1 MDKVYLLGGRRS
13 YIGVENGIY
22 RNVSAEELGAFVIK
36 KVMESYDISPEDID
50 LVAVGNAIGAGG
62 NIGRLASLMAGVPEK
77 TPVVTVD
84 SQCGSG
90 LAAIMQ
96 AAMQIELGMA
106 DVAIAGGFESSSTAP
121 VRSINKR
128 HPDYRVDGDNVFKVA
143 KFKPGPYDE
152 LAMFKGA
159 EKCAATFGMDRHEL
173 DMYALRSHRRA
184 AQARENGELDEIIAG
199 SFYEYDRSRRVVK
212 ADEPGKCV
220 NVETD
225 KCANAEAGKCV
236 NIETDKCSNSE
247 AAQCKNETS
256 ARKEHP
262 EKDEGIRNRIS
273 EKLLTR
279 LPALVPGG
287 RYITAG
293 NVCLTNDGA
302 AFVLLCSERFLK
314 KHKENKKYSQSM
326 NEIIHPFKIV
336 DIVSVGASPD
346 MSPASIVPTIDKL
359 LNRNNLKASD
369 ILAWEYNEAFA
380 VIDKL
385 MESYVN
391 KGFSNANIFGG
402 ALAYGHPY
410 GASGGIITL
419 HLMKAME
426 KLMAEEAEASANNG
440 VDNEAGYND
449 RYNKDWNTVVRGED
463 VSETQYGVCA
473 VAAAGGIGTAMLISR

>member
-36 KVMESYDISPEDID
+36 KVMDSYDISPEDID

-106 DVAIAGGFESSSTAP
+106 DVAIAGGFESSSSAP
-121 VRSINKR
+121 ERRINKR
-128 HPDYRVDGDNVFKVA
+128 HPDYTVDGDNVFKVA

-173 DMYALRSHRRA
+173 DMYAIRSHRRA
-184 AQARENGELDEIIAG
+184 AQARENGELDDILAG
-199 SFYEYDRSRRVVK
+199 SFYEYDRSRRAVED
-212 ADEPGKCV
+212 DEPGKCV

-225 KCANAEAGKCV
+225 KCVNTEAE
-236 NIETDKCSNSE
+236 
-247 AAQCKNETS
+247 QHKNMTLT
-256 ARKEHP
+256 RKEHP
-262 EKDEGIRNRIS
+262 EKDEGIRDRIS

-287 RYITAG
+287 SYITVG

-314 KHKENKKYSQSM
+314 KYKENKKYIKDM
-326 NEIIHPFKIV
+326 NEIIHPFTIV
-336 DIVSVGASPD
+336 DPVSVGASPD
-346 MSPASIVPTIDKL
+346 MSPVSIVPAIDKL
-359 LNRNNLKASD
+359 LSRNNLKASD

-391 KGFSNANIFGG
+391 KDFSNANVFGG

-426 KLMAEEAEASANNG
+426 KLMAEEAEVSANNS

-449 RYNKDWNTVVRGED
+449 VDNKDWNIVVKGED
-463 VSETQYGVCA
+463 VSETDISETRYGVCA
-473 VAAAGGIGTAMLISR
+473 VAAAGGIGTAMLVSR

>member
-36 KVMESYDISPEDID
+36 KVMDSYDISPEDID

-106 DVAIAGGFESSSTAP
+106 DVAIAGGFESSSSAP
-121 VRSINKR
+121 ERRINKR
-128 HPDYRVDGDNVFKVA
+128 HPDYMVDGDNVFKVA
-143 KFKPGPYDE
+143 KFKPGSYDE

-173 DMYALRSHRRA
+173 DMYAIRSHRRA
-184 AQARENGELDEIIAG
+184 AQARENGELDDILAG
-199 SFYEYDRSRRVVK
+199 SFYEYDRSRRT
-212 ADEPGKCV
+212 
-220 NVETD
+220 VEVYET
-225 KCANAEAGKCV
+225 GKCV
-236 NIETDKCSNSE
+236 NIEAS
-247 AAQCKNETS
+247 QHKNETS
-256 ARKEHP
+256 TRKEHP
-262 EKDEGIRNRIS
+262 EKDEGIRDRIS

-287 RYITAG
+287 SYITAG

-314 KHKENKKYSQSM
+314 KYKENKKYFKDM

-346 MSPASIVPTIDKL
+346 MSPVSIVPAIDKL
-359 LNRNNLKASD
+359 LSRNNLKASD

-391 KGFSNANIFGG
+391 KDFSNANVFGG

-426 KLMAEEAEASANNG
+426 KLMAEEAEVSANNS

-449 RYNKDWNTVVRGED
+449 VDNKDWNIVVKGED
-463 VSETQYGVCA
+463 VSETDVSETRYGVCA
-473 VAAAGGIGTAMLISR
+473 VAAAGGIGTAMLVSR

>member
-36 KVMESYDISPEDID
+36 KVMDSYDISPEDID

-106 DVAIAGGFESSSTAP
+106 DVAIAGGFESSSSAP
-121 VRSINKR
+121 ERRINKR
-128 HPDYRVDGDNVFKVA
+128 HPDYMVDGDNVFKVA
-143 KFKPGPYDE
+143 KFKPGAYDE

-173 DMYALRSHRRA
+173 DMYAIRSHRRA
-184 AQARENGELDEIIAG
+184 VQSRENGELDDILAG
-199 SFYEYDRSRRVVK
+199 SFYEYDRSRRTVED
-212 ADEPGKCV
+212 DELG
-220 NVETD
+220 
-225 KCANAEAGKCV
+225 KCANTEAE
-236 NIETDKCSNSE
+236 
-247 AAQCKNETS
+247 QHKNRTLT
-256 ARKEHP
+256 RKEHP
-262 EKDEGIRNRIS
+262 EKDEGIRDRIS

-287 RYITAG
+287 SYITAG

-314 KHKENKKYSQSM
+314 KYKENKKYIKDM

-346 MSPASIVPTIDKL
+346 MSPVSIVPAIDKL
-359 LNRNNLKASD
+359 LSRNNLKASD

-391 KGFSNANIFGG
+391 KDFSNANVFGG

-426 KLMAEEAEASANNG
+426 KLMAEEAEVSANNS

-449 RYNKDWNTVVRGED
+449 VDNKDWNIVVKGED
-463 VSETQYGVCA
+463 VSETDVSETRYGVCA
-473 VAAAGGIGTAMLISR
+473 VAAAGGIGTAMLVSR

>member
-36 KVMESYDISPEDID
+36 KVMDSYDISPEDID

-106 DVAIAGGFESSSTAP
+106 DVAIAGGFESSSSAP
-121 VRSINKR
+121 ERRINKR
-128 HPDYRVDGDNVFKVA
+128 HPDYMVDGDNVFKVA

-159 EKCAATFGMDRHEL
+159 ERCAATFGMDRHEL
-173 DMYALRSHRRA
+173 DMYAIRSHRRA
-184 AQARENGELDEIIAG
+184 AQARENGELDDILAG
-199 SFYEYDRSRRVVK
+199 SFYEYDRSRRAVED
-212 ADEPGKCV
+212 DELG
-220 NVETD
+220 
-225 KCANAEAGKCV
+225 KCANAEA
-236 NIETDKCSNSE
+236 E
-247 AAQCKNETS
+247 QHKNRTLT
-256 ARKEHP
+256 RKEHP
-262 EKDEGIRNRIS
+262 EKDEGIRDRIS

-287 RYITAG
+287 SYITAG

-314 KHKENKKYSQSM
+314 KYKENKKYIKNM

-346 MSPASIVPTIDKL
+346 MSPVSIVPAIDKL
-359 LNRNNLKASD
+359 LSRNNLKASD

-391 KGFSNANIFGG
+391 KDFSNANVFGG

-426 KLMAEEAEASANNG
+426 KLMAEEAEVSANNS

-449 RYNKDWNTVVRGED
+449 VDNKDWNIVVKGED
-463 VSETQYGVCA
+463 VSETDVSETRYGVCA

>member
-36 KVMESYDISPEDID
+36 KVMDSYDISPEDID

-62 NIGRLASLMAGVPEK
+62 NIGRLASLMAGISEK
-77 TPVVTVD
+77 TPVVTLD

-90 LAAIMQ
+90 LSAIMH

-106 DVAIAGGFESSSTAP
+106 DVAIAGGFESSSSAP
-121 VRSINKR
+121 ERRINKR
-128 HPDYRVDGDNVFKVA
+128 HPDYMVDGDNVFKVA
-143 KFKPGPYDE
+143 KFKPGAYDE

-173 DMYALRSHRRA
+173 DMYAIRSHRRA
-184 AQARENGELDEIIAG
+184 VQSRENGELDDILAG
-199 SFYEYDRSRRVVK
+199 SFYEYDRSRRAVED
-212 ADEPGKCV
+212 DESGKCV
-220 NVETD
+220 NDETD
-225 KCANAEAGKCV
+225 KCANAEA
-236 NIETDKCSNSE
+236 E
-247 AAQCKNETS
+247 QHKNRTLT
-256 ARKEHP
+256 RKEHP
-262 EKDEGIRNRIS
+262 EKDEGIRDRIS

-287 RYITAG
+287 SYITAG

-302 AFVLLCSERFLK
+302 AFVLLCSKRFLK
-314 KHKENKKYSQSM
+314 KYKENKKYIKDM
-326 NEIIHPFKIV
+326 NEIIHPFKVV

-346 MSPASIVPTIDKL
+346 MSPASIVPAIDKL
-359 LNRNNLKASD
+359 LERNSLKASD

-391 KGFSNANIFGG
+391 KDFSNANIFGG

-426 KLMAEEAEASANNG
+426 KLMAEEAEASENNI
-440 VDNEAGYND
+440 NEAGIMENNI
-449 RYNKDWNTVVRGED
+449 NKTDIKDAD
-463 VSETQYGVCA
+463 VSYKRYGVCA
-473 VAAAGGIGTAMLISR
+473 VAAAGGIGTAMLVSR

>member
-22 RNVSAEELGAFVIK
+22 RNVGAEELGAFVIK
-36 KVMESYDISPEDID
+36 KVMDSYGVSSEDID

-128 HPDYRVDGDNVFKVA
+128 HPDFSDDGDNVFKVA

-159 EKCAATFGMDRHEL
+159 ERCAATFGMDRHEL
-173 DMYALRSHRRA
+173 DMYAIRSHRRA
-184 AQARENGELDEIIAG
+184 VQSRENGELDDILAG
-199 SFYEYDRSRRVVK
+199 SFYEYDRSRRT
-212 ADEPGKCV
+212 
-220 NVETD
+220 VEVYET
-225 KCANAEAGKCV
+225 GKCV
-236 NIETDKCSNSE
+236 NIEAS
-247 AAQCKNETS
+247 QHKNRTLT
-256 ARKEHP
+256 RKEHP
-262 EKDEGIRNRIS
+262 EKDEGIRDRIS

-287 RYITAG
+287 SYITAG

-302 AFVLLCSERFLK
+302 AFVLLCSERFLRNVSETAEEDNDAAL
-314 KHKENKKYSQSM
+314 KEVDTKEVKNILK
-326 NEIIHPFKIV
+326 PFRIV

-346 MSPASIVPTIDKL
+346 MSPASIVPAIDKL
-359 LNRNNLKASD
+359 LERNSLKASD

-391 KGFSNANIFGG
+391 KDFSNANIFGG

-426 KLMAEEAEASANNG
+426 KLMAEESEASENTNKKA
-440 VDNEAGYND
+440 DIKKYDIEEA
-449 RYNKDWNTVVRGED
+449 D
-463 VSETQYGVCA
+463 VSDKRYGVCA

>member
-36 KVMESYDISPEDID
+36 KVMDSYDISPEDID

-106 DVAIAGGFESSSTAP
+106 DVAIAGGFESSSSAP
-121 VRSINKR
+121 ERRINKR
-128 HPDYRVDGDNVFKVA
+128 HPDFSDDGDNVFKVA
-143 KFKPGPYDE
+143 KFKPGSYDE

-173 DMYALRSHRRA
+173 DMYAIRSHRRA
-184 AQARENGELDEIIAG
+184 VQARMQGDLSGILAG
-199 SFYEYDRSRRVVK
+199 SFYEYDRSRRAVED
-212 ADEPGKCV
+212 DEPG
-220 NVETD
+220 
-225 KCANAEAGKCV
+225 KCANAEA
-236 NIETDKCSNSE
+236 E
-247 AAQCKNETS
+247 QHKNRTLT
-256 ARKEHP
+256 RKEHP
-262 EKDEGIRNRIS
+262 EKDEGIRDRIS

-287 RYITAG
+287 SYITAG

-314 KHKENKKYSQSM
+314 KYKENKKYIKDM
-326 NEIIHPFKIV
+326 NEIIHPFKVV

-346 MSPASIVPTIDKL
+346 MSPVSIVPAIDKL
-359 LNRNNLKASD
+359 LSRNNLKASD

-391 KGFSNANIFGG
+391 KDFSNANIFGG

-426 KLMAEEAEASANNG
+426 KLMAEEAEASENNI
-440 VDNEAGYND
+440 NEAGIMENNI
-449 RYNKDWNTVVRGED
+449 NKTDIKDAD
-463 VSETQYGVCA
+463 VSYKRYGVCA
-473 VAAAGGIGTAMLISR
+473 VAAAGGIGTAMLVSR

>member
-22 RNVSAEELGAFVIK
+22 RNVGAEELGAFVIK
-36 KVMESYDISPEDID
+36 KVMDSYGVSPEDID

-106 DVAIAGGFESSSTAP
+106 DVAIAGGFESSSSAP
-121 VRSINKR
+121 ERRINKR
-128 HPDYRVDGDNVFKVA
+128 HPDYMVDGDNVFKVA
-143 KFKPGPYDE
+143 KFKPGSYDE

-173 DMYALRSHRRA
+173 DMYAIRSHRRA
-184 AQARENGELDEIIAG
+184 AQARENGELDDILAG
-199 SFYEYDRSRRVVK
+199 SFYEYDRSRRT
-212 ADEPGKCV
+212 
-220 NVETD
+220 VEVYET
-225 KCANAEAGKCV
+225 GKCV
-236 NIETDKCSNSE
+236 NIEAS
-247 AAQCKNETS
+247 QHKNETS
-256 ARKEHP
+256 TRKEHP
-262 EKDEGIRNRIS
+262 EKDEGIRDRIS

-287 RYITAG
+287 SYITAG

-314 KHKENKKYSQSM
+314 KYKENKKYFKDV

-346 MSPASIVPTIDKL
+346 MSPVSIVPAIDKL
-359 LNRNNLKASD
+359 LSRNNLKASD

-391 KGFSNANIFGG
+391 KDFSNANVFGG

-426 KLMAEEAEASANNG
+426 KLMAEEAEVSASNS

-449 RYNKDWNTVVRGED
+449 VDNKDWNIVVKGED
-463 VSETQYGVCA
+463 VSETDVSETRYGVCA
-473 VAAAGGIGTAMLISR
+473 VAAAGGIGTAMLVSR

>member
-36 KVMESYDISPEDID
+36 KVMDSYDISPEDID

-90 LAAIMQ
+90 LAAIMH

-128 HPDYRVDGDNVFKVA
+128 HPDFSDDGDNVFKVA

-173 DMYALRSHRRA
+173 DMYAIRSHRRA
-184 AQARENGELDEIIAG
+184 AQARENGELDDILAG
-199 SFYEYDRSRRVVK
+199 SFYEYDRSRRT
-212 ADEPGKCV
+212 
-220 NVETD
+220 VEVYET
-225 KCANAEAGKCV
+225 GKCV
-236 NIETDKCSNSE
+236 NIEAS
-247 AAQCKNETS
+247 QHKNETS
-256 ARKEHP
+256 TRKEHP
-262 EKDEGIRNRIS
+262 EKDEGIRDRIS

-287 RYITAG
+287 SYITAG

-302 AFVLLCSERFLK
+302 AFVLLCSKRFLK
-314 KHKENKKYSQSM
+314 KYKENKKYIKDM
-326 NEIIHPFKIV
+326 NEIIHPFKVV

-346 MSPASIVPTIDKL
+346 MSPASIVPAIDKL
-359 LNRNNLKASD
+359 LERNSLKASD

-391 KGFSNANIFGG
+391 KDFSNANIFGG

-426 KLMAEEAEASANNG
+426 KLMAEEAEVSANNS

-449 RYNKDWNTVVRGED
+449 VDNKDWNIVVKGED
-463 VSETQYGVCA
+463 VSETDVSETRYGVCA
-473 VAAAGGIGTAMLISR
+473 VAAAGGIGTAMLVSR

>member
-36 KVMESYDISPEDID
+36 KVMDSYDISPEDID

-121 VRSINKR
+121 ERRINKR
-128 HPDYRVDGDNVFKVA
+128 HPDYMVDGDNIFKVA
-143 KFKPGPYDE
+143 KFKPGAYDE

-173 DMYALRSHRRA
+173 DMYAIRSHRRA
-184 AQARENGELDEIIAG
+184 AQARENGELDDILAG
-199 SFYEYDRSRRVVK
+199 SFYEYDRSRRAVED
-212 ADEPGKCV
+212 DEPGKC
-220 NVETD
+220 
-225 KCANAEAGKCV
+225 ANAKAE
-236 NIETDKCSNSE
+236 
-247 AAQCKNETS
+247 QHKNRTLT
-256 ARKEHP
+256 RKEHP
-262 EKDEGIRNRIS
+262 EKDEGIRDRIS

-287 RYITAG
+287 SYITAG

-314 KHKENKKYSQSM
+314 KYKENKKYIKDM

-346 MSPASIVPTIDKL
+346 MSPVSIVPAIDKL
-359 LNRNNLKASD
+359 LSRNNLKASD

-426 KLMAEEAEASANNG
+426 KLMAEEAKVSANNS

-449 RYNKDWNTVVRGED
+449 VDNKDWNIVVKDED
-463 VSETQYGVCA
+463 VSETDVSETRYGVCA

>member
-36 KVMESYDISPEDID
+36 KVMDSYGVSPEDID

-96 AAMQIELGMA
+96 AAMQIELGVA
-106 DVAIAGGFESSSTAP
+106 DVAIAGGFESSSSAP
-121 VRSINKR
+121 ERRINKR
-128 HPDYRVDGDNVFKVA
+128 HPDYMVDGNNVFKVA
-143 KFKPGPYDE
+143 KFKPGSYDE

-159 EKCAATFGMDRHEL
+159 ERCAATFGMDRHEL
-173 DMYALRSHRRA
+173 DMYAIRSHRRA
-184 AQARENGELDEIIAG
+184 AQARENGELDDILAG
-199 SFYEYDRSRRVVK
+199 SFYEYDRSRRTVED
-212 ADEPGKCV
+212 DEP
-220 NVETD
+220 D
-225 KCANAEAGKCV
+225 KCANTEAE
-236 NIETDKCSNSE
+236 
-247 AAQCKNETS
+247 QHKNRTLT
-256 ARKEHP
+256 RKEHP
-262 EKDEGIRNRIS
+262 EKDEGIRDRIS

-287 RYITAG
+287 SYITAG

-314 KHKENKKYSQSM
+314 KYKENKKYIKDI

-346 MSPASIVPTIDKL
+346 MSPVSIVPAIDKL
-359 LNRNNLKASD
+359 LSRNNLKASD

-391 KGFSNANIFGG
+391 KDFSNANVFGG

-426 KLMAEEAEASANNG
+426 KLMAEEAEVSANNS

-449 RYNKDWNTVVRGED
+449 VDNKDWNIVVKGED
-463 VSETQYGVCA
+463 VSETDISETRYGVCA

>member
-36 KVMESYDISPEDID
+36 KVMDSYDISPEDID

-106 DVAIAGGFESSSTAP
+106 DVAIAGGFESSSTSP

-128 HPDYRVDGDNVFKVA
+128 HADYTVDGDNVFKVA
-143 KFKPGPYDE
+143 KFKPGAYDE

-173 DMYALRSHRRA
+173 DMYAIRSHRRA
-184 AQARENGELDEIIAG
+184 VQSRENGELDDILAG
-199 SFYEYDRSRRVVK
+199 SFYEYDRSRRTVED
-212 ADEPGKCV
+212 DELG
-220 NVETD
+220 
-225 KCANAEAGKCV
+225 KCANTEAE
-236 NIETDKCSNSE
+236 
-247 AAQCKNETS
+247 QHKNRTLT
-256 ARKEHP
+256 RKEHP
-262 EKDEGIRNRIS
+262 EKDEGIRDRIS

-287 RYITAG
+287 SYITAG

-314 KHKENKKYSQSM
+314 KYKENKKYIKDM

-346 MSPASIVPTIDKL
+346 MSPVSIVPAIDKL
-359 LNRNNLKASD
+359 LSRNNLKASD

-391 KGFSNANIFGG
+391 KDFSNANVFGG

-426 KLMAEEAEASANNG
+426 KLMAEEAEVSANNS
-440 VDNEAGYND
+440 VDNEAGYNNVD
-449 RYNKDWNTVVRGED
+449 NKDWNIVVKGED
-463 VSETQYGVCA
+463 VSETDISETRYGVCA
-473 VAAAGGIGTAMLISR
+473 VAAAGGIGTAMLVSR

>member
-36 KVMESYDISPEDID
+36 KVMDSYDISPEDID

-62 NIGRLASLMAGVPEK
+62 NIGRLASLMAGVSEK

-106 DVAIAGGFESSSTAP
+106 DVAIAGGFESSSSAP
-121 VRSINKR
+121 ERRINKR
-128 HPDYRVDGDNVFKVA
+128 HPDYTVDGDNVFKVA
-143 KFKPGPYDE
+143 KFKPGAYDE

-173 DMYALRSHRRA
+173 DMYAIRSHRRA
-184 AQARENGELDEIIAG
+184 AQARENGELDDIFAG
-199 SFYEYDRSRRVVK
+199 SFYEYDRSRRAVED
-212 ADEPGKCV
+212 DEPGKC
-220 NVETD
+220 E
-225 KCANAEAGKCV
+225 NAEA
-236 NIETDKCSNSE
+236 E
-247 AAQCKNETS
+247 QHKNRTLT
-256 ARKEHP
+256 RKEHP
-262 EKDEGIRNRIS
+262 EKDEGIRDRIS

-287 RYITAG
+287 SYITAG

-314 KHKENKKYSQSM
+314 KHKENKKYIKDM

-346 MSPASIVPTIDKL
+346 MSPVSIVPAIDKL
-359 LNRNNLKASD
+359 LSRNNLKASD

-391 KGFSNANIFGG
+391 KDFSNANVFGG

-426 KLMAEEAEASANNG
+426 KLMAEEAEVSANNS

-449 RYNKDWNTVVRGED
+449 VDNKDWNIVVKGED
-463 VSETQYGVCA
+463 VSETDVSETRYGVCA
-473 VAAAGGIGTAMLISR
+473 VAAAGGIGTAMLVSR

>member
-22 RNVSAEELGAFVIK
+22 RNVGAEELGAFVIK
-36 KVMESYDISPEDID
+36 KVMDSYGVSPEDID

-128 HPDYRVDGDNVFKVA
+128 HPDFSDDGDNVFKVA

-173 DMYALRSHRRA
+173 DMYAIRSHRRA
-184 AQARENGELDEIIAG
+184 AQSRENGELDDILAG
-199 SFYEYDRSRRVVK
+199 SFYEYDRSRRAVED
-212 ADEPGKCV
+212 DEPG
-220 NVETD
+220 
-225 KCANAEAGKCV
+225 KCANAEA
-236 NIETDKCSNSE
+236 E
-247 AAQCKNETS
+247 QHKNRTLT
-256 ARKEHP
+256 RKEHP
-262 EKDEGIRNRIS
+262 EKDEGIRDRIS

-287 RYITAG
+287 SYITAG

-314 KHKENKKYSQSM
+314 KYKENKKYIKDM

-346 MSPASIVPTIDKL
+346 MSPVSIVPAIDKL
-359 LNRNNLKASD
+359 LSRNNLKASD

-391 KGFSNANIFGG
+391 KDFSNANVFGG

-426 KLMAEEAEASANNG
+426 KLMAEEAEVSANNS

-449 RYNKDWNTVVRGED
+449 VDNKDWNIVVKGED
-463 VSETQYGVCA
+463 VSETDISETRYGVCA
-473 VAAAGGIGTAMLISR
+473 VAAAGGIGTAMLVSR

>member
-36 KVMESYDISPEDID
+36 KVMDSYDISPEDID

-128 HPDYRVDGDNVFKVA
+128 HPDFSDDGDNVFKVA
-143 KFKPGPYDE
+143 KFKPGAYDE

-159 EKCAATFGMDRHEL
+159 ERCAATFGMDRHEL
-173 DMYALRSHRRA
+173 DMYAIRSHRRA
-184 AQARENGELDEIIAG
+184 AQARENGELDDILAG
-199 SFYEYDRSRRVVK
+199 SFYEYDRSRRT
-212 ADEPGKCV
+212 
-220 NVETD
+220 VEVYET
-225 KCANAEAGKCV
+225 GKCV
-236 NIETDKCSNSE
+236 NIEAS
-247 AAQCKNETS
+247 QHKNETS
-256 ARKEHP
+256 TRKEHP
-262 EKDEGIRNRIS
+262 EKDEGIRDRIS

-287 RYITAG
+287 SYITAG

-314 KHKENKKYSQSM
+314 KYKENKKYIKDM
-326 NEIIHPFKIV
+326 NEIIHPFKVV

-346 MSPASIVPTIDKL
+346 MSPASIVPAIDKL
-359 LNRNNLKASD
+359 LERNSLKASD

-391 KGFSNANIFGG
+391 KDFSNANIFGG

-410 GASGGIITL
+410 GARSFR
-419 HLMKAME
+419 K
-426 KLMAEEAEASANNG
+426 
-440 VDNEAGYND
+440 
-449 RYNKDWNTVVRGED
+449 
-463 VSETQYGVCA
+463 
-473 VAAAGGIGTAMLISR
+473 

>member
-36 KVMESYDISPEDID
+36 KVMDSYDISPEDID

-121 VRSINKR
+121 ERRINKR
-128 HPDYRVDGDNVFKVA
+128 HPDYMADGDNVFKVA
-143 KFKPGPYDE
+143 KFKPGAYDE

-173 DMYALRSHRRA
+173 DMYAIRSHRRA
-184 AQARENGELDEIIAG
+184 AQARENGELDDILAG
-199 SFYEYDRSRRVVK
+199 SFYEYDRSKRAVED
-212 ADEPGKCV
+212 DEPG
-220 NVETD
+220 
-225 KCANAEAGKCV
+225 KCANAEA
-236 NIETDKCSNSE
+236 E
-247 AAQCKNETS
+247 QHKNRTLT
-256 ARKEHP
+256 RKEHP
-262 EKDEGIRNRIS
+262 EKDEGIRDRIS

-279 LPALVPGG
+279 LPALVSGG
-287 RYITAG
+287 SYITAG

-314 KHKENKKYSQSM
+314 KYKENKKYIKDM

-346 MSPASIVPTIDKL
+346 MSPVSIVPAIDKL
-359 LNRNNLKASD
+359 LSRNNLKASD

-426 KLMAEEAEASANNG
+426 KLMAEEAEVSANNI

-449 RYNKDWNTVVRGED
+449 VDNKDWNIVVKDED
-463 VSETQYGVCA
+463 VSETDISETRYGVCA

>member
-36 KVMESYDISPEDID
+36 KVMDSYDISPEDID

-62 NIGRLASLMAGVPEK
+62 NIGRLASLMAGAPEK

-106 DVAIAGGFESSSTAP
+106 DVAIAGGFESSSSAP
-121 VRSINKR
+121 ERRINKR
-128 HPDYRVDGDNVFKVA
+128 HPDYTVDGDNVFKVA

-173 DMYALRSHRRA
+173 DMYAIRSHRRA
-184 AQARENGELDEIIAG
+184 AQARENGELDDILAG
-199 SFYEYDRSRRVVK
+199 SLRAVED
-212 ADEPGKCV
+212 DEPGKCV

-225 KCANAEAGKCV
+225 KCVNTEAE
-236 NIETDKCSNSE
+236 
-247 AAQCKNETS
+247 QHKNMTLT
-256 ARKEHP
+256 RKEHP
-262 EKDEGIRNRIS
+262 EKDEGIRDRIS

-287 RYITAG
+287 SYITVG

-314 KHKENKKYSQSM
+314 KYKENKKYIKDM

-346 MSPASIVPTIDKL
+346 MSPVSIVPAIDKL
-359 LNRNNLKASD
+359 LSRNNLKASD

-391 KGFSNANIFGG
+391 KDFSNANVFGG

-426 KLMAEEAEASANNG
+426 KLMAEEAEVSANNS

-449 RYNKDWNTVVRGED
+449 VDNKDWNIVVKGED
-463 VSETQYGVCA
+463 VSETDVSETRYGVCA
-473 VAAAGGIGTAMLISR
+473 VAAAGGIGTAMLVSR

>member
-36 KVMESYDISPEDID
+36 KVMDSYDISPEDID

-128 HPDYRVDGDNVFKVA
+128 HPDFSDDGDNVFKVA
-143 KFKPGPYDE
+143 KFKPGAYDE
-152 LAMFKGA
+152 LAMFRGA

-173 DMYALRSHRRA
+173 DMYAIRSHRRA
-184 AQARENGELDEIIAG
+184 AQARENGELDDILAG
-199 SFYEYDRSRRVVK
+199 SFYEYDRSRRT
-212 ADEPGKCV
+212 
-220 NVETD
+220 VEVYET
-225 KCANAEAGKCV
+225 GKCV
-236 NIETDKCSNSE
+236 NIEAS
-247 AAQCKNETS
+247 QHKNETS
-256 ARKEHP
+256 TRKEHP
-262 EKDEGIRNRIS
+262 EKDEGIRDRIS

-287 RYITAG
+287 SYITAG

-314 KHKENKKYSQSM
+314 KYKENKKYIKDM

-346 MSPASIVPTIDKL
+346 MSPVSIVPAIDKL
-359 LNRNNLKASD
+359 LSRNNLKASD

-391 KGFSNANIFGG
+391 KDFSNANIFGG

-426 KLMAEEAEASANNG
+426 KLMAEEAEVSANNS

-449 RYNKDWNTVVRGED
+449 VDNIDWNIVVKGEEVSETD
-463 VSETQYGVCA
+463 VSETRYGVCA
-473 VAAAGGIGTAMLISR
+473 VAAAGGIGTAMLVSR

>member
-36 KVMESYDISPEDID
+36 KVMDSYDISPEDID

-128 HPDYRVDGDNVFKVA
+128 HPDFSDDGDNVFKVA
-143 KFKPGPYDE
+143 KFKPGAYDE
-152 LAMFKGA
+152 LAMFRGA

-173 DMYALRSHRRA
+173 DMYAIRSHRRA
-184 AQARENGELDEIIAG
+184 AQARENGELDDILAG
-199 SFYEYDRSRRVVK
+199 SFYEYDRSRRT
-212 ADEPGKCV
+212 
-220 NVETD
+220 VEVYET
-225 KCANAEAGKCV
+225 GKCV
-236 NIETDKCSNSE
+236 NIEAS
-247 AAQCKNETS
+247 QHKNETS
-256 ARKEHP
+256 TRKEHP
-262 EKDEGIRNRIS
+262 EKDEGIRDRIS

-287 RYITAG
+287 SYITAG

-314 KHKENKKYSQSM
+314 KYKENKKYFKDM

-346 MSPASIVPTIDKL
+346 MSPVSIVPAIDKL
-359 LNRNNLKASD
+359 LSRNNLKASD

-391 KGFSNANIFGG
+391 KDFSNANIFGG

-426 KLMAEEAEASANNG
+426 KLMAEEAEVSANNS

-449 RYNKDWNTVVRGED
+449 VDNIDWNIVVKGEEVSETD
-463 VSETQYGVCA
+463 VSETRYGVCA
-473 VAAAGGIGTAMLISR
+473 VAAAGGIGTAMLVSR

>member
-22 RNVSAEELGAFVIK
+22 RNVGAEELGAFVIK
-36 KVMESYDISPEDID
+36 KVMDSYGVSPEDID

-90 LAAIMQ
+90 LAAIMH

-128 HPDYRVDGDNVFKVA
+128 HPDFSDDGDNVFKVA
-143 KFKPGPYDE
+143 KFKPGAYDE

-159 EKCAATFGMDRHEL
+159 EKCAEIFDMSRSEL
-173 DMYALRSHRRA
+173 DMYAIRSHRRA
-184 AQARENGELDEIIAG
+184 VQSRENGELDDILAG
-199 SFYEYDRSRRVVK
+199 SFYEYDRSRRAVED
-212 ADEPGKCV
+212 DEPG
-220 NVETD
+220 
-225 KCANAEAGKCV
+225 KCANAEA
-236 NIETDKCSNSE
+236 E
-247 AAQCKNETS
+247 QHKNRTLT
-256 ARKEHP
+256 RKEHP
-262 EKDEGIRNRIS
+262 EKDEGIRDRIS

-279 LPALVPGG
+279 LPVLVPGG
-287 RYITAG
+287 KYITAG

-314 KHKENKKYSQSM
+314 KYKENKKYIKDM

-346 MSPASIVPTIDKL
+346 MSPVSIVPAIDKL
-359 LNRNNLKASD
+359 LSRNNLKASD

-391 KGFSNANIFGG
+391 KDFSNANVFGG

-426 KLMAEEAEASANNG
+426 KLMAEEAEVSANNS

-449 RYNKDWNTVVRGED
+449 VDNKDWNIVVKGED
-463 VSETQYGVCA
+463 VSETDVSETRYGVCA

>member
-22 RNVSAEELGAFVIK
+22 RNVGAEELGAFVIK
-36 KVMESYDISPEDID
+36 KVMDSYDISPEDID

-128 HPDYRVDGDNVFKVA
+128 HPDYMVDGDNVFKVA
-143 KFKPGPYDE
+143 KFKPGSYDE

-173 DMYALRSHRRA
+173 DMYAIRSHRRA
-184 AQARENGELDEIIAG
+184 VQARMQGDLSGILAG
-199 SFYEYDRSRRVVK
+199 SFYEYDRSRRAVED
-212 ADEPGKCV
+212 DEPG
-220 NVETD
+220 
-225 KCANAEAGKCV
+225 KCANAEA
-236 NIETDKCSNSE
+236 E
-247 AAQCKNETS
+247 QHKNRTLT
-256 ARKEHP
+256 RKEHP
-262 EKDEGIRNRIS
+262 EKDEGIRDRIS

-287 RYITAG
+287 SYITAG

-314 KHKENKKYSQSM
+314 KYKENKKYIKDM
-326 NEIIHPFKIV
+326 NEIIHPFKVV

-346 MSPASIVPTIDKL
+346 MSPVSIVPAIDKL
-359 LNRNNLKASD
+359 LSRNNLKASD

-391 KGFSNANIFGG
+391 KDFSNANIFGG

-426 KLMAEEAEASANNG
+426 KLMAEEAEVSANNS

-449 RYNKDWNTVVRGED
+449 VDNKDWNIVVKGED
-463 VSETQYGVCA
+463 VSETDVSETRYGVCA
-473 VAAAGGIGTAMLISR
+473 VAAAGGIGTAMLVSR

>member
-36 KVMESYDISPEDID
+36 KVMDSYDISPEDID

-106 DVAIAGGFESSSTAP
+106 DVAIAGGFESSSSAP
-121 VRSINKR
+121 ERRINKR
-128 HPDYRVDGDNVFKVA
+128 HPDYMVDGDNVFKVA
-143 KFKPGPYDE
+143 KFKPGSYDE

-173 DMYALRSHRRA
+173 DMYAIRSHRRA
-184 AQARENGELDEIIAG
+184 AQARENGELDDILAG
-199 SFYEYDRSRRVVK
+199 SFYEYDRSRRT
-212 ADEPGKCV
+212 
-220 NVETD
+220 VEVYET
-225 KCANAEAGKCV
+225 GKCV
-236 NIETDKCSNSE
+236 NIEAS
-247 AAQCKNETS
+247 QHKNETS
-256 ARKEHP
+256 TRKEHP
-262 EKDEGIRNRIS
+262 EKDEGIRDRIS

-287 RYITAG
+287 SYITAG

-314 KHKENKKYSQSM
+314 KYKENKKYIKDM

-346 MSPASIVPTIDKL
+346 MSPVSIVPAIDKL
-359 LNRNNLKASD
+359 LSRNNLKASD

-391 KGFSNANIFGG
+391 KDFSNANVFGG

-426 KLMAEEAEASANNG
+426 KLMAEEAEVSANNS

-449 RYNKDWNTVVRGED
+449 VDNKDWNIVVKGED
-463 VSETQYGVCA
+463 VSETDISETRYGVCA

>member
-36 KVMESYDISPEDID
+36 KVMDSYDISPEDID

-106 DVAIAGGFESSSTAP
+106 DVAIAGGFESSSTSP

-128 HPDYRVDGDNVFKVA
+128 HADYTVDGDNVFKVA
-143 KFKPGPYDE
+143 KFKPGAYDE

-173 DMYALRSHRRA
+173 DMYAIRSHRRA
-184 AQARENGELDEIIAG
+184 VQSRENGELDDILAG
-199 SFYEYDRSRRVVK
+199 SFYEYDRSRRTVEDDK
-212 ADEPGKCV
+212 PGKC
-220 NVETD
+220 
-225 KCANAEAGKCV
+225 ANTEAE
-236 NIETDKCSNSE
+236 
-247 AAQCKNETS
+247 QHKNRTLT
-256 ARKEHP
+256 RKEHP
-262 EKDEGIRNRIS
+262 EKDEGIRDRIS

-287 RYITAG
+287 SYITAG

-314 KHKENKKYSQSM
+314 KYKENKKYIKDM

-346 MSPASIVPTIDKL
+346 MSPVSIVPAIDKL
-359 LNRNNLKASD
+359 LSRNNLKASD

-391 KGFSNANIFGG
+391 KDFSNANVFGG

-426 KLMAEEAEASANNG
+426 KLMAEEAEVSANNS
-440 VDNEAGYND
+440 VDNEAGYNNVD
-449 RYNKDWNTVVRGED
+449 NKDWNIVVKGED
-463 VSETQYGVCA
+463 VSETDVSETRYGVCA
-473 VAAAGGIGTAMLISR
+473 VAAAGGIGTAMLVSR

>member
-22 RNVSAEELGAFVIK
+22 RNVGAEELGAFVIK
-36 KVMESYDISPEDID
+36 KVMDSYDISPEDID

-128 HPDYRVDGDNVFKVA
+128 HPDYMVDGDNVFKVA
-143 KFKPGPYDE
+143 KFKPGSYDE

-173 DMYALRSHRRA
+173 DMYAIRSHRRA
-184 AQARENGELDEIIAG
+184 VQSRENGELDDILAG
-199 SFYEYDRSRRVVK
+199 SFYEYDRSRRTVED
-212 ADEPGKCV
+212 DEPG
-220 NVETD
+220 
-225 KCANAEAGKCV
+225 KCANAEA
-236 NIETDKCSNSE
+236 E
-247 AAQCKNETS
+247 QHKNRTLT
-256 ARKEHP
+256 RKEHL
-262 EKDEGIRNRIS
+262 EKDEGIRDRIS

-287 RYITAG
+287 SYITAG

-314 KHKENKKYSQSM
+314 KYKENKKYIKDM

-346 MSPASIVPTIDKL
+346 MSPVSIVPAIDKL
-359 LNRNNLKASD
+359 LSRNNLKASD

-391 KGFSNANIFGG
+391 KDFSNANVFGG

-426 KLMAEEAEASANNG
+426 KLMAEEAEVSANNS

-449 RYNKDWNTVVRGED
+449 VDNKDWNIVVKGED
-463 VSETQYGVCA
+463 VSETDVSETRYGVCA
-473 VAAAGGIGTAMLISR
+473 VAAAGGIGTAMLVSR

>member
-36 KVMESYDISPEDID
+36 KVMDSYDISPEDID

-128 HPDYRVDGDNVFKVA
+128 HPDFSDDGDNVFKVA

-173 DMYALRSHRRA
+173 DMYAIRSHRRA
-184 AQARENGELDEIIAG
+184 AQARMQGDLSGILAG
-199 SFYEYDRSRRVVK
+199 SFYAQFIKDNNPEGK
-212 ADEPGKCV
+212 ATAGDEKIISEKKKSLHNYETRPG
-220 NVETD
+220 
-225 KCANAEAGKCV
+225 
-236 NIETDKCSNSE
+236 NI
-247 AAQCKNETS
+247 
-256 ARKEHP
+256 P
-262 EKDEGIRNRIS
+262 IEKDEGIRERIS

-279 LPALVPGG
+279 LPVLVPGG
-287 RYITAG
+287 SYITAG

-314 KHKENKKYSQSM
+314 KYKENKKYFKDM

-346 MSPASIVPTIDKL
+346 MSPVSIVPAIDKL
-359 LNRNNLKASD
+359 LSRNNLKASD

-391 KGFSNANIFGG
+391 KDFSNANVFGG

-426 KLMAEEAEASANNG
+426 KLMAEEAEASENNI
-440 VDNEAGYND
+440 NEAGIMENNI
-449 RYNKDWNTVVRGED
+449 NKTDIKDAD
-463 VSETQYGVCA
+463 VSYKRYGVCA
-473 VAAAGGIGTAMLISR
+473 VAAAGGIGTAMLVSR

>member
-22 RNVSAEELGAFVIK
+22 RNVGAEELGAFVIK
-36 KVMESYDISPEDID
+36 KVMDSYGVSPEDID

-62 NIGRLASLMAGVPEK
+62 NIGRLASLMAGVSEN

-121 VRSINKR
+121 ERRINKR
-128 HPDYRVDGDNVFKVA
+128 HPDYMVDGDNVFKVA
-143 KFKPGPYDE
+143 KFKPGAYDE

-173 DMYALRSHRRA
+173 DMYAIRSHRRA
-184 AQARENGELDEIIAG
+184 AQARENGELDDILAG
-199 SFYEYDRSRRVVK
+199 SFYEYDRSRRVVED
-212 ADEPGKCV
+212 DEPG
-220 NVETD
+220 
-225 KCANAEAGKCV
+225 KCANAEA
-236 NIETDKCSNSE
+236 E
-247 AAQCKNETS
+247 QHKNRTLT
-256 ARKEHP
+256 RKEHP
-262 EKDEGIRNRIS
+262 EKDEGIRDRIS

-287 RYITAG
+287 SYITAG

-314 KHKENKKYSQSM
+314 KYKENKKYIKDM

-346 MSPASIVPTIDKL
+346 MSPVSIVPAIDKL
-359 LNRNNLKASD
+359 LSRNNLKASD

-391 KGFSNANIFGG
+391 KDFSNANIFGG

-426 KLMAEEAEASANNG
+426 KLMAEEAEVSASNS

-449 RYNKDWNTVVRGED
+449 VDNKDWNIVVKDED
-463 VSETQYGVCA
+463 VSETDVSETRYGVCA

>member
-1 MDKVYLLGGRRS
+1 M
-13 YIGVENGIY
+13 
-22 RNVSAEELGAFVIK
+22 
-36 KVMESYDISPEDID
+36 
-50 LVAVGNAIGAGG
+50 
-62 NIGRLASLMAGVPEK
+62 
-77 TPVVTVD
+77 
-84 SQCGSG
+84 
-90 LAAIMQ
+90 
-96 AAMQIELGMA
+96 
-106 DVAIAGGFESSSTAP
+106 
-121 VRSINKR
+121 
-128 HPDYRVDGDNVFKVA
+128 VDGDNVFKVA

-173 DMYALRSHRRA
+173 DMYAIRSHRRA
-184 AQARENGELDEIIAG
+184 AQARENGELDDILAG
-199 SFYEYDRSRRVVK
+199 SFYEYDRSRRAVED
-212 ADEPGKCV
+212 DEPGKC
-220 NVETD
+220 E
-225 KCANAEAGKCV
+225 NAEA
-236 NIETDKCSNSE
+236 E
-247 AAQCKNETS
+247 QPKNRTLT
-256 ARKEHP
+256 RKEHP
-262 EKDEGIRNRIS
+262 EKDEGIRDRIS

-287 RYITAG
+287 SYITAG

-314 KHKENKKYSQSM
+314 KYKENKKYIKDM

-346 MSPASIVPTIDKL
+346 MSPVSIVPAIDKL
-359 LNRNNLKASD
+359 LSRNNLKASD

-391 KGFSNANIFGG
+391 KDFSNANVFGG

-426 KLMAEEAEASANNG
+426 KLMAEEAEVSANNS

-449 RYNKDWNTVVRGED
+449 VDNKDWNIVVKGED
-463 VSETQYGVCA
+463 VSETDISETRYGVCA
-473 VAAAGGIGTAMLISR
+473 VAAAGGIGTAMLVSR

>member
-36 KVMESYDISPEDID
+36 KVMDSYDISPEDID

-128 HPDYRVDGDNVFKVA
+128 HPDFSDDGDNVFKVA

-173 DMYALRSHRRA
+173 DMYAIRSHRRA
-184 AQARENGELDEIIAG
+184 AQARENGELDDIFAG
-199 SFYEYDRSRRVVK
+199 SFYEYDRSRRAVED
-212 ADEPGKCV
+212 DEPG
-220 NVETD
+220 
-225 KCANAEAGKCV
+225 KCANAEA
-236 NIETDKCSNSE
+236 E
-247 AAQCKNETS
+247 QHKNRTLT
-256 ARKEHP
+256 RKEHP
-262 EKDEGIRNRIS
+262 EKDEGIRDRIS

-287 RYITAG
+287 SYITAG

-314 KHKENKKYSQSM
+314 KYKENKKYIKDM
-326 NEIIHPFKIV
+326 NEIIHPFKVV

-346 MSPASIVPTIDKL
+346 MSPVSIVPAIDKL
-359 LNRNNLKASD
+359 LSRNNLKASD

-391 KGFSNANIFGG
+391 KDFSNANVFGG

-426 KLMAEEAEASANNG
+426 KLMAEEAEVSANNS

-449 RYNKDWNTVVRGED
+449 VDNKDWNIVVKGED
-463 VSETQYGVCA
+463 VSETDVSETRYGVCA
-473 VAAAGGIGTAMLISR
+473 VAAAGGIGTAMLVSR

>member
-22 RNVSAEELGAFVIK
+22 RNVGAEELGAFVIK

-128 HPDYRVDGDNVFKVA
+128 HPDFSDDGDNVFKVA

-173 DMYALRSHRRA
+173 DMYAIRSHRRA
-184 AQARENGELDEIIAG
+184 VQSRENGELDDILAG
-199 SFYEYDRSRRVVK
+199 SFYEYDRSRRT
-212 ADEPGKCV
+212 
-220 NVETD
+220 VEVYET
-225 KCANAEAGKCV
+225 GKCV
-236 NIETDKCSNSE
+236 NIEAS
-247 AAQCKNETS
+247 QHKNRTLT
-256 ARKEHP
+256 RKEHP
-262 EKDEGIRNRIS
+262 EKDEGIRDRIS

-287 RYITAG
+287 SYITAG

-302 AFVLLCSERFLK
+302 AFGLLCSERFLK
-314 KHKENKKYSQSM
+314 KDKENKKYIKDM

-336 DIVSVGASPD
+336 AIVSVGASPD
-346 MSPASIVPTIDKL
+346 MSPVSIVPAIDKL
-359 LNRNNLKASD
+359 LSRNNLKASD

-391 KGFSNANIFGG
+391 KDFSNANIFGG

-426 KLMAEEAEASANNG
+426 KLMAEEAEVSANNS

-449 RYNKDWNTVVRGED
+449 VDNKDWNIVVKGED
-463 VSETQYGVCA
+463 VSETDVSETRYGVCA

>member
-22 RNVSAEELGAFVIK
+22 RNVGAEELGAFVIK
-36 KVMESYDISPEDID
+36 KVMDSYGVSPEDID

-128 HPDYRVDGDNVFKVA
+128 HPDFSDDGDNVFKVA

-173 DMYALRSHRRA
+173 DMYAIRSHRRA
-184 AQARENGELDEIIAG
+184 AQSRENGELDDILAG
-199 SFYEYDRSRRVVK
+199 SFYEYDRSRRAVED
-212 ADEPGKCV
+212 DEPGKCV

-225 KCANAEAGKCV
+225 KCVNTEAE
-236 NIETDKCSNSE
+236 
-247 AAQCKNETS
+247 QHKNMTLT
-256 ARKEHP
+256 RKEHP
-262 EKDEGIRNRIS
+262 EKDEGIRDRIS

-287 RYITAG
+287 SYITAG

-314 KHKENKKYSQSM
+314 KYKENKKYIKDM

-346 MSPASIVPTIDKL
+346 MSPVSIVPAIDKL
-359 LNRNNLKASD
+359 LSRNNLKASD

-391 KGFSNANIFGG
+391 KDFSNANVFGG

-426 KLMAEEAEASANNG
+426 KLMAEEAEVSANNS

-449 RYNKDWNTVVRGED
+449 VDNKDWNIVVKGED
-463 VSETQYGVCA
+463 VSETDVSETRYGVCA
-473 VAAAGGIGTAMLISR
+473 VAAAGGIGTAMLVSR

>member
-36 KVMESYDISPEDID
+36 KVMDSYDISPEDID

-128 HPDYRVDGDNVFKVA
+128 HPDYMVDGDNVFKVA
-143 KFKPGPYDE
+143 KFKPGAYDE

-173 DMYALRSHRRA
+173 DMYAIRSHRRA
-184 AQARENGELDEIIAG
+184 VQSRENGELDDILAG
-199 SFYEYDRSRRVVK
+199 SFYEYDRSRRTVED
-212 ADEPGKCV
+212 DELG
-220 NVETD
+220 
-225 KCANAEAGKCV
+225 KCANTEAE
-236 NIETDKCSNSE
+236 
-247 AAQCKNETS
+247 QPKNRTLT
-256 ARKEHP
+256 RKEHP
-262 EKDEGIRNRIS
+262 EKDEGIRDRIS

-287 RYITAG
+287 SYITAG

-314 KHKENKKYSQSM
+314 KYKENKKYIKDM

-346 MSPASIVPTIDKL
+346 MSPVSIVPAIDKL
-359 LNRNNLKASD
+359 LSRNNLKASD

-391 KGFSNANIFGG
+391 KDFSNANVFGG

-426 KLMAEEAEASANNG
+426 KLMAEEAEVSANNS

-449 RYNKDWNTVVRGED
+449 VDNKDWNIVVKGED
-463 VSETQYGVCA
+463 VSETDISETRYGVCA
-473 VAAAGGIGTAMLISR
+473 VAAAGGIGTAMLVSR

>member
-36 KVMESYDISPEDID
+36 KVMDSYDISPEDID

-128 HPDYRVDGDNVFKVA
+128 HPDFSDDGDNVFKVA
-143 KFKPGPYDE
+143 KFKPGAYDE
-152 LAMFKGA
+152 LAMFRGA

-173 DMYALRSHRRA
+173 DMYAIRSHRRA
-184 AQARENGELDEIIAG
+184 AQARENGELDDILAG
-199 SFYEYDRSRRVVK
+199 SFYEYDRSRRT
-212 ADEPGKCV
+212 
-220 NVETD
+220 VEVYET
-225 KCANAEAGKCV
+225 GKCV
-236 NIETDKCSNSE
+236 NIEAS
-247 AAQCKNETS
+247 QHKNETS
-256 ARKEHP
+256 TRKEHP
-262 EKDEGIRNRIS
+262 EKDEGIRDRIS

-287 RYITAG
+287 SYITAG

-314 KHKENKKYSQSM
+314 KYKENKKYFKDM

-346 MSPASIVPTIDKL
+346 MSPVSIVPAIDKL
-359 LNRNNLKASD
+359 LSRNNLKASD

-391 KGFSNANIFGG
+391 KDFSNANVFGG

-426 KLMAEEAEASANNG
+426 KLMAEEAEASENNI
-440 VDNEAGYND
+440 NEAGIMENNI
-449 RYNKDWNTVVRGED
+449 NKTDIKDAD
-463 VSETQYGVCA
+463 VSYKRYGVCA
-473 VAAAGGIGTAMLISR
+473 VAAAGGIGTAMLVSR

>member
-22 RNVSAEELGAFVIK
+22 RNVGAEELGAFVIK
-36 KVMESYDISPEDID
+36 KVMDSYGVSPEDID

-106 DVAIAGGFESSSTAP
+106 DVAIAGGFESSSSAP
-121 VRSINKR
+121 ERRINKR
-128 HPDYRVDGDNVFKVA
+128 HPDYMVDGDNVFKVA
-143 KFKPGPYDE
+143 KFKPGAYDE

-159 EKCAATFGMDRHEL
+159 EKCAEIFDMSRSEL
-173 DMYALRSHRRA
+173 DMYAIRSHRRA
-184 AQARENGELDEIIAG
+184 VQSRENGELDDILAG
-199 SFYEYDRSRRVVK
+199 SFYEYDRSRRAVED
-212 ADEPGKCV
+212 DEPG
-220 NVETD
+220 
-225 KCANAEAGKCV
+225 KCANAEA
-236 NIETDKCSNSE
+236 E
-247 AAQCKNETS
+247 QHKNRTLT
-256 ARKEHP
+256 RKEHP
-262 EKDEGIRNRIS
+262 EKDEGIRDRIS

-279 LPALVPGG
+279 LPVLVPGG
-287 RYITAG
+287 KYITAG

-314 KHKENKKYSQSM
+314 KYKENKKYIKDM

-346 MSPASIVPTIDKL
+346 MSPVSIVPAIDKL
-359 LNRNNLKASD
+359 LSRNNLKASD

-391 KGFSNANIFGG
+391 KDFSNANVFGG

-426 KLMAEEAEASANNG
+426 KLMAEEAEVSANNS

-449 RYNKDWNTVVRGED
+449 VDNKDWNIVVKGED
-463 VSETQYGVCA
+463 VSETDVSETRYGVCA

>member
-36 KVMESYDISPEDID
+36 KVMDSYDISPEDID

-128 HPDYRVDGDNVFKVA
+128 HPDFSDDGDNVFKVA
-143 KFKPGPYDE
+143 KFKPGSYDE

-173 DMYALRSHRRA
+173 DMYAIRSHRRA
-184 AQARENGELDEIIAG
+184 VQARMQGDLSGILAG
-199 SFYEYDRSRRVVK
+199 SFYEYDRSRRAVED
-212 ADEPGKCV
+212 DEPG
-220 NVETD
+220 
-225 KCANAEAGKCV
+225 KCANAEA
-236 NIETDKCSNSE
+236 E
-247 AAQCKNETS
+247 QHKNRTLT
-256 ARKEHP
+256 RKEHP
-262 EKDEGIRNRIS
+262 EKDEGIRDRIS

-287 RYITAG
+287 SYITAG

-314 KHKENKKYSQSM
+314 KYKENKKYIKDM
-326 NEIIHPFKIV
+326 NEIIHPFKVV

-346 MSPASIVPTIDKL
+346 MSPVSIVPAIDKL
-359 LNRNNLKASD
+359 LSRNNLKASD

-391 KGFSNANIFGG
+391 KDFSNANIFGG

-426 KLMAEEAEASANNG
+426 KLMAEEAEASENNI
-440 VDNEAGYND
+440 NEAGIMENNI
-449 RYNKDWNTVVRGED
+449 NKTDIKDAD
-463 VSETQYGVCA
+463 VSYKRYGVCA
-473 VAAAGGIGTAMLISR
+473 VAAAGGIGTAMLVSR

>member
-36 KVMESYDISPEDID
+36 KVMDSYDISPEDID

-106 DVAIAGGFESSSTAP
+106 DVAIAGGFESSSTSP

-128 HPDYRVDGDNVFKVA
+128 HADYTVDGDNVFKVA
-143 KFKPGPYDE
+143 KFKPGAYDE

-173 DMYALRSHRRA
+173 DMYAIRSHRRA
-184 AQARENGELDEIIAG
+184 VQSRENGELDDILAG
-199 SFYEYDRSRRVVK
+199 SFYEYDRSRRTVED
-212 ADEPGKCV
+212 DELG
-220 NVETD
+220 
-225 KCANAEAGKCV
+225 KCANTEAE
-236 NIETDKCSNSE
+236 
-247 AAQCKNETS
+247 QHKNRTLT
-256 ARKEHP
+256 RKEHP
-262 EKDEGIRNRIS
+262 EKDEGIRDRIS

-287 RYITAG
+287 SYITAG

-314 KHKENKKYSQSM
+314 KYKENKKYIKDM

-346 MSPASIVPTIDKL
+346 MSPVSIVPAIDKL
-359 LNRNNLKASD
+359 LSRNNLKASD

-391 KGFSNANIFGG
+391 KDFSNANVFGG

-426 KLMAEEAEASANNG
+426 KLMAEEAEVSANNS
-440 VDNEAGYND
+440 VDNEAGYNNVD
-449 RYNKDWNTVVRGED
+449 NKDWNIVVKGED
-463 VSETQYGVCA
+463 VSETDISETRYGVCA

>member
-36 KVMESYDISPEDID
+36 KVMDSYDISPEDID

-128 HPDYRVDGDNVFKVA
+128 HPDFSDDGDNVFKVA

-173 DMYALRSHRRA
+173 DMYAIRSHRRA
-184 AQARENGELDEIIAG
+184 AQARENGELDDILAG
-199 SFYEYDRSRRVVK
+199 SFYEYDRSRRT
-212 ADEPGKCV
+212 
-220 NVETD
+220 VEVYET
-225 KCANAEAGKCV
+225 GKCV
-236 NIETDKCSNSE
+236 NIEAS
-247 AAQCKNETS
+247 QHKNETS
-256 ARKEHP
+256 TRKEHP
-262 EKDEGIRNRIS
+262 EKDEGIRDRIS

-287 RYITAG
+287 SYITAG

-314 KHKENKKYSQSM
+314 KYKENKKYIKDM
-326 NEIIHPFKIV
+326 NEIIHPFKVV

-346 MSPASIVPTIDKL
+346 MSPASIVPAIDKL
-359 LNRNNLKASD
+359 LERNSLKASD

-391 KGFSNANIFGG
+391 KDFSNANIFGG

-426 KLMAEEAEASANNG
+426 KLMAEEAEASENNI
-440 VDNEAGYND
+440 NEAGIMENNI
-449 RYNKDWNTVVRGED
+449 NKTDIKDAD
-463 VSETQYGVCA
+463 VSYKRYGVCA
-473 VAAAGGIGTAMLISR
+473 VAAAGGIGTAMLVSR

>member
-36 KVMESYDISPEDID
+36 KVMDSYDISPEDID

-128 HPDYRVDGDNVFKVA
+128 HPDFSDDGDNVFKVA

-173 DMYALRSHRRA
+173 DMYAIRSHRRA
-184 AQARENGELDEIIAG
+184 AQARENGELDDIFAG
-199 SFYEYDRSRRVVK
+199 SFYEYDRSRRAVED
-212 ADEPGKCV
+212 DEPGKC
-220 NVETD
+220 E
-225 KCANAEAGKCV
+225 NAEA
-236 NIETDKCSNSE
+236 E
-247 AAQCKNETS
+247 QHKNRTLT
-256 ARKEHP
+256 RKEHP
-262 EKDEGIRNRIS
+262 EKDEGIRDRIS

-287 RYITAG
+287 SYITAG

-314 KHKENKKYSQSM
+314 KHKENKKYIKDM

-346 MSPASIVPTIDKL
+346 MSPVSIVPAIDKL
-359 LNRNNLKASD
+359 LSRNNLKASD

-391 KGFSNANIFGG
+391 KDFSNANVFGG

-426 KLMAEEAEASANNG
+426 KLMAEEAEVSANNS

-449 RYNKDWNTVVRGED
+449 VDNKDWNIVVKGED
-463 VSETQYGVCA
+463 VSETDVSETRYGVCA

>member
-36 KVMESYDISPEDID
+36 KVMDSYGVSPEDID

-128 HPDYRVDGDNVFKVA
+128 HPDFSDDGDNVFKVA

-173 DMYALRSHRRA
+173 DMYAIRSHRRA
-184 AQARENGELDEIIAG
+184 AQSRENGELDDILAG
-199 SFYEYDRSRRVVK
+199 SFYEYDRSRRAVED
-212 ADEPGKCV
+212 DEPG
-220 NVETD
+220 
-225 KCANAEAGKCV
+225 KCANAEA
-236 NIETDKCSNSE
+236 E
-247 AAQCKNETS
+247 QHKNRTLT
-256 ARKEHP
+256 RKEHP
-262 EKDEGIRNRIS
+262 EKDEGIRDRIS

-287 RYITAG
+287 SYITAG

-314 KHKENKKYSQSM
+314 KYKENKKYIKDM

-346 MSPASIVPTIDKL
+346 MSPVSIVPAIDKL
-359 LNRNNLKASD
+359 LSRNNLKASD

-391 KGFSNANIFGG
+391 KDFSNANVFGG

-426 KLMAEEAEASANNG
+426 KLMAEEAEVSANNS

-449 RYNKDWNTVVRGED
+449 VDNKDWNIVVKGED
-463 VSETQYGVCA
+463 VSETDVSETRYGVCA
-473 VAAAGGIGTAMLISR
+473 VAAAGGIGTAMLVSR